1 MSEGGRG
8 GGGSRKGLGKA
19 SCWRGPAGGD
29 TLTQLERRWVRGG
42 GGGVRGGDWGWGRGY
57 GLRDLHINTR
67 IARITIITRL
77 LEYWISYNNY

>member
-8 GGGSRKGLGKA
+8 GGRFKEGVRKGQL
-19 SCWRGPAGGD
+19 
-29 TLTQLERRWVRGG
+29 LERHSWGG
-42 GGGVRGGDWGWGRGY
+42 YPHTVGETLGEGGRGGVRGGDWGWGRGY

-77 LEYWISYNNY
+77 LEYWISYNNF